1 MADNGCSL
9 CFNSFA
15 SKRGLSGHMRT
26 HTSTER
32 KAAATLIA
40 LRHSNESD
48 SYAGPARLVWTT
60 KGRRSARFLVPS
72 GEQSV
77 VRLESPEKS
86 PVNDGKQM
94 PVMAEPW
101 VLEVV
106 KREEMPKP
114 VEVKLELPQPG
125 VAEKAGGPSET
136 KKQKTED
143 SAALY
148 QPLADGLAAA
158 PPPLRKA
165 ERKPAVPSGREH
177 KCSTCGMIFL
187 TGQALGGHKR
197 KHWPGPAPTG
207 GAPTLHCT

>member
-1 MADNGCSL
+1 MADNGCPL
-9 CFNSFA
+9 CYNSFA

-32 KAAATLIA
+32 RAAATLIA
-40 LRHSNESD
+40 MRHSNESD

-106 KREEMPKP
+106 TREEMPKP

-125 VAEKAGGPSET
+125 VAEEAGGRRRQE
-136 KKQKTED
+136 TED
-143 SAALY
+143 GRLSGLY

-158 PPPLRKA
+158 PPPLRK
-165 ERKPAVPSGREH
+165 RKESQQCPPGESTSAVPAG
-177 KCSTCGMIFL
+177 
-187 TGQALGGHKR
+187 
-197 KHWPGPAPTG
+197 
-207 GAPTLHCT
+207 